1 MNNVYSQRYD
11 MLYSMVNMKLRDQY
25 DSLEDFC
32 ECEDVDPA
40 RLIARLNGAGYEY
53 DEVHNK
59 FTPIL
64 DPLLSS
70 DNSDSGSS
78 FESFDNSEYSDNSE
92 YPENSDNSSQK
103 ISQK

>member
-1 MNNVYSQRYD
+1 MYIPKDND

-53 DEVHNK
+53 DEEHNK
-59 FTPIL
+59 FTPIF
-64 DPLLSS
+64 DPIILS
-70 DNSDSGSS
+70 N
-78 FESFDNSEYSDNSE
+78 NSETSNNSEKSDNSE
-92 YPENSDNSSQK
+92 PSE
-103 ISQK
+103 

>member
-1 MNNVYSQRYD
+1 MYITKDND

-25 DSLEDFC
+25 DSFEDFC

-53 DEVHNK
+53 DEEHNK

-64 DPLLSS
+64 DDIIESEES
-70 DNSDSGSS
+70 KDSEDSK
-78 FESFDNSEYSDNSE
+78 E
-92 YPENSDNSSQK
+92 
-103 ISQK
+103 

>member
-1 MNNVYSQRYD
+1 MYIPKDND

-53 DEVHNK
+53 DPSSTRFYLPTILILALLLNPSIIPNIPIIQSAPK
-59 FTPIL
+59 TPTIL
-64 DPLLSS
+64 L
-70 DNSDSGSS
+70 
-78 FESFDNSEYSDNSE
+78 
-92 YPENSDNSSQK
+92 
-103 ISQK
+103 

>member
-1 MNNVYSQRYD
+1 MYIPKDND

-32 ECEDVDPA
+32 ECEDIDPA

-53 DEVHNK
+53 DEEHNK

-64 DPLLSS
+64 DPLLFSEDS
-70 DNSDSGSS
+70 DTSSS
-78 FESFDNSEYSDNSE
+78 FESFDNSEYSEKSE
-92 YPENSDNSSQK
+92 YSEYSDNSSQK
-103 ISQK
+103 